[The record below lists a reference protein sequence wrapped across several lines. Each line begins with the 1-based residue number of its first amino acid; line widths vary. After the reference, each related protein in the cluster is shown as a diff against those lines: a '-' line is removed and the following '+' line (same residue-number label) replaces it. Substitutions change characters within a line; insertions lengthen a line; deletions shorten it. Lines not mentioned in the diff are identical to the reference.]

1 MSRFED
7 DDEALEDYDDLEELL
22 EHAMMNCSLDPRSG
36 QCAQAGSE
44 YCDFE
49 CRAFEKGH

>member
-22 EHAMMNCSLDPRSG
+22 DHMNCGMAANG
-36 QCAQAGSE
+36 QCSLAGSE

-49 CRAFEKGH
+49 CSERKTP

>member
-7 DDEALEDYDDLEELL
+7 DDEALEDCDDLEELL
-22 EHAMMNCSLDPRSG
+22 EHVMDCSLDPRTG
-36 QCAQAGSE
+36 QCGQAGSE

-49 CRAFEKGH
+49 CRGWKQ